1 MTRLA
6 NLPQSDFRADH
17 YAEVELCERYD
28 LFLAEELNESR
39 NVVRVLYRWLAKYR
53 RMVTFRNQTGPYG
66 IPVGQIVANA
76 GHIVNAAAANAGRS
90 ANTDEA
96 NADAGRS
103 VNTDEANKGQIVSVN
118 RDNGV
123 GKQFKAPIKTFPN
136 LINLF
141 ICFRFMYARLI
152 NRDIGSQPYTPR
164 PGITKLDTSLIR
176 TMYFLCITHHPIP
189 KYFINHG
196 IG

>member
-39 NVVRVLYRWLAKYR
+39 NVLRLVYRWLAKHR

-66 IPVGQIVANA
+66 IPVGQSVVPVGQIVANA

-103 VNTDEANKGQIVSVN
+103 VNTDEANKGQIVSANADEANADAGRSANTDEANKGQIVSVN

-123 GKQFKAPIKTFPN
+123 
-136 LINLF
+136 
-141 ICFRFMYARLI
+141 
-152 NRDIGSQPYTPR
+152 
-164 PGITKLDTSLIR
+164 
-176 TMYFLCITHHPIP
+176 PIP
-189 KYFINHG
+189 TTM
-196 IG
+196 

>member
-123 GKQFKAPIKTFPN
+123 V
-136 LINLF
+136 
-141 ICFRFMYARLI
+141 
-152 NRDIGSQPYTPR
+152 
-164 PGITKLDTSLIR
+164 
-176 TMYFLCITHHPIP
+176 PIP
-189 KYFINHG
+189 TTM
-196 IG
+196 

>member
-103 VNTDEANKGQIVSVN
+103 VNTDEANADAGRSANTDEANADAGRSVNTDEANKGQIVSVN

-123 GKQFKAPIKTFPN
+123 V
-136 LINLF
+136 
-141 ICFRFMYARLI
+141 
-152 NRDIGSQPYTPR
+152 
-164 PGITKLDTSLIR
+164 
-176 TMYFLCITHHPIP
+176 PIP
-189 KYFINHG
+189 TTM
-196 IG
+196 

>member
-96 NADAGRS
+96 NADADEANADAGRS

-123 GKQFKAPIKTFPN
+123 
-136 LINLF
+136 
-141 ICFRFMYARLI
+141 
-152 NRDIGSQPYTPR
+152 
-164 PGITKLDTSLIR
+164 
-176 TMYFLCITHHPIP
+176 PIP
-189 KYFINHG
+189 TTM
-196 IG
+196 

>member
-1 MTRLA
+1 MMYRLHDYMTRLA

-66 IPVGQIVANA
+66 IPVGQSVVPVGQIVANA

-123 GKQFKAPIKTFPN
+123 V
-136 LINLF
+136 
-141 ICFRFMYARLI
+141 
-152 NRDIGSQPYTPR
+152 
-164 PGITKLDTSLIR
+164 
-176 TMYFLCITHHPIP
+176 PIP
-189 KYFINHG
+189 TTM
-196 IG
+196 